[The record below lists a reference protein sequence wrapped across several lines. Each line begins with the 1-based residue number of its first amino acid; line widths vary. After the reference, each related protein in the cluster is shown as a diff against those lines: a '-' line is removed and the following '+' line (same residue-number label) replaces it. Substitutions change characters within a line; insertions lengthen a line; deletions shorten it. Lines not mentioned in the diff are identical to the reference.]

1 MSIEIRFVT
10 REEANAAVARWHSHH
25 KPVRSDYF
33 RCGAYVGGAL
43 VGVAMAGR
51 PNACALC
58 NGSTVEVLR
67 VACVG
72 GHDNVASRLLGAIW
86 GAAKSLGFTRAVSYT
101 RIDELGTSYKAAG
114 WVATHRTTAKAWDG
128 DAKPGR
134 YLPGLFLP
142 TTETIDRIRW
152 EIGPAAATTRVGWK
166 T

>member
-10 REEANAAVARWHSHH
+10 REDANAAVAKWHSHH

-33 RCGAYVGGAL
+33 RCGAYVGGSL

-134 YLPGLFLP
+134 YLPGLFIS
-142 TTETIDRIRW
+142 TTEAVDRIRW
-152 EIGPAAATTRVGWK
+152 EIGPDAAKTRVTWK
-166 T
+166 P